1 MQFSAPRIVT
11 GVCVSPGPMA
21 TWPRP
26 SRSGRTS
33 LRARRTL
40 TARAFVHATML

>member
-11 GVCVSPGPMA
+11 GVCFSSSDGDVA
-21 TWPRP
+21 TTFAEWPH
-26 SRSGRTS
+26 S

>member
-1 MQFSAPRIVT
+1 MQFSAPRID
-11 GVCVSPGPMA
+11 GCVCFSSSDSDVA
-21 TWPRP
+21 TTFAEWPHF
-26 SRSGRTS
+26 

>member
-11 GVCVSPGPMA
+11 GVCFSSDSDVA
-21 TWPRP
+21 TTFAEWPH
-26 SRSGRTS
+26 S

-40 TARAFVHATML
+40 TARAFVYTTML